1 MRNGPQPDV
10 LAPTGSSWLDLV
22 DRVRRWLTRNGPET
36 VIISLGIALRL
47 SMLTNFDYRWSYDFS
62 DHAVFIRFVA
72 STFGLPPLDLTR
84 EAYHPPLFYFMAG
97 ALTRLGVGESR
108 LGAISVVCGVLRLL
122 VLRVVFARWL
132 GRSSLAARVALLVA
146 AVQPTSIHLE
156 GMITGEGLSNLETAV
171 VMWVLPPMFWP
182 RVSRGPGQTTLPW
195 GRAVALGV
203 VLALALL
210 TKVSALSTLF
220 ALGIGIGARVLWSV
234 VARLRRPRAQ
244 ALREDGVWRFIGGWV
259 IVAAVVVGLS
269 GWYFARNQRL
279 YGKPFLSGFDGPD
292 KGAMAGIWEKPLRTR
307 RPAEYF
313 YCWSNDIY
321 RYPYYA
327 SGVDPRSCFWP
338 QLVASSWTDF
348 YRYAFSYGRVAG
360 AQQTPILQAARGS
373 VVAGTLLA
381 VTAAITTGVL
391 LWWAWKRRSGAA
403 LALLSLPIVAL
414 VGQLYFATAF
424 PIDSGGMVK
433 GLYMQFASPP
443 LYATVGVAASWLRR
457 RSRLGAVLA
466 FAVMASIALV
476 GFYSLA
482 CRFLPPP
489 PG

>member
-1 MRNGPQPDV
+1 MVDGV
-10 LAPTGSSWLDLV
+10 L
-22 DRVRRWLTRNGPET
+22 RWLKRNGPET
-36 VIISLGIALRL
+36 AIISLGVALRL
-47 SMLTNFDYRWSYDFS
+47 SMLTNFDHRWSYDFS

-72 STFGLPPLDLTR
+72 TTFGLPPLDLTR
-84 EAYHPPLFYFMAG
+84 EAYHPPLFYFVAG
-97 ALTRLGVGESR
+97 ALSRLGVGESR

-122 VLRVVFARWL
+122 VLRAVFARWL

-171 VMWVLPPMFWP
+171 VMWLLPPMFRP
-182 RVSRGPGQTTLPW
+182 RITRGHGQTAFPW
-195 GRAVALGV
+195 ARAVALGV
-203 VLALALL
+203 VLAMALL

-220 ALGIGIGARVLWSV
+220 ALGIGVGARVSWSV
-234 VARLRRPRAQ
+234 VARLRRLRAAQ
-244 ALREDGVWRFIGGWV
+244 ASQPDGVWRFVGGWV
-259 IVAAVVVGLS
+259 IVAAVVLALS

-279 YGKPFLSGFDGPD
+279 YGKAFLSGFDGPD
-292 KGAMAGIWEKPLRTR
+292 KGAMAGVWEKPLRTR

-327 SGVDPRSCFWP
+327 SGVEPRSCFWP

-360 AQQTPILQAARGS
+360 AVQTPILQTARGS

-381 VTAAITTGVL
+381 VTAAITTSL
-391 LWWAWKRRSGAA
+391 LLLRAWKRRNGAA
-403 LALLSLPIVAL
+403 LALLFLPIVAL

-443 LYATVGVAASWLRR
+443 LYAAVGVAASWLRR
-457 RSRLGAVLA
+457 RSRLGGVLA
-466 FAVMASIALV
+466 FVIIGSVAVV
-476 GFYSLA
+476 GAYSVA

-489 PG
+489 PA